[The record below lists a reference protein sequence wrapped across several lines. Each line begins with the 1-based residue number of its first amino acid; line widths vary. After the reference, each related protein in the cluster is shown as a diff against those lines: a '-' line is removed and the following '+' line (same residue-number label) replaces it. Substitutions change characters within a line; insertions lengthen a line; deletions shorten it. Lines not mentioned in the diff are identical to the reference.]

1 MKKNYILTL
10 FLSLLISGFALG
22 QGPMIT
28 IISDGDCSGGNPKMV
43 EIYAQGEVDFTLYS
57 LENQTNANTSWGA
70 TMSLASFET
79 VTDDFIYVYYSS
91 IIIVSIF
98 THSVEKGF

>member
-10 FLSLLISGFALG
+10 ILTLLISGFSFG

-43 EIYAQGEVDFTLYS
+43 KRKTYAQGAVDSTLKFTR
-57 LENQTNANTSWGA
+57 E
-70 TMSLASFET
+70 AS
-79 VTDDFIYVYYSS
+79 
-91 IIIVSIF
+91 
-98 THSVEKGF
+98 